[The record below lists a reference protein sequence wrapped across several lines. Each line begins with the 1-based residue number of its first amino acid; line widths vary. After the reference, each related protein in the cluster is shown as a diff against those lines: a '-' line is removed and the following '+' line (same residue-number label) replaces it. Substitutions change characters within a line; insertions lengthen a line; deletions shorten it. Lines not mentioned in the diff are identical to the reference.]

1 MKWKVL
7 KNHVID
13 QNSRFKKS
21 TKLTKYKIKKMQ
33 NDKSVEFT
41 TCRIEKVHKE
51 QNSKID
57 SCKIGKH
64 RIDKV
69 QNQWKQ
75 N

>member
-1 MKWKVL
+1 MIKTPELKKVQ
-7 KNHVID
+7 IW
-13 QNSRFKKS
+13 QS
-21 TKLTKYKIKKMQ
+21 TKIKKMQ

-51 QNSKID
+51 KNSKIY

-69 QNQWKQ
+69 QNQQIQ

>member
-1 MKWKVL
+1 
-7 KNHVID
+7 
-13 QNSRFKKS
+13 
-21 TKLTKYKIKKMQ
+21 MQ

-51 QNSKID
+51 KNSKIY

-69 QNQWKQ
+69 QNQQIQ

>member
-1 MKWKVL
+1 
-7 KNHVID
+7 
-13 QNSRFKKS
+13 
-21 TKLTKYKIKKMQ
+21 MQ

-69 QNQWKQ
+69 QNQ
-75 N
+75 

>member
-1 MKWKVL
+1 MIKTPELKKVQ
-7 KNHVID
+7 IW
-13 QNSRFKKS
+13 QS
-21 TKLTKYKIKKMQ
+21 TKIKKMQ

-51 QNSKID
+51 KNSKIY

-64 RIDKV
+64 IIDKV
-69 QNQWKQ
+69 QNQQIQ